1 MKASIGVSIYS
12 HKSLQMVCIPEK
24 RSGDCGMILGTFLK
38 SVSPN
43 LPISQALI
51 KIRPLSISTI
61 RNNALSMLDFPA
73 PVLPTITSF
82 SLGGTVNDNSCRTG
96 GSSGL

>member
-1 MKASIGVSIYS
+1 
-12 HKSLQMVCIPEK
+12 
-24 RSGDCGMILGTFLK
+24 MILRTFLK

-51 KIRPLSISTI
+51 KICPLSISTI

-73 PVLPTITSF
+73 PVLPTIPSF